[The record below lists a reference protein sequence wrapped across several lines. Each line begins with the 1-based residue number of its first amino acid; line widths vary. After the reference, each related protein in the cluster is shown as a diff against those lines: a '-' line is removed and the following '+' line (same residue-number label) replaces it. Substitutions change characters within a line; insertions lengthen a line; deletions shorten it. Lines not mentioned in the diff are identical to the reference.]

1 MRKVIAD
8 FINTDPLLEL
18 AGIAR
23 DGEDALVKVKELK
36 PDVITLDVEMPRMDG
51 LRALELIMEKQ
62 PTPVIMLS
70 SLTQEGADITINALN
85 KGAVDFVQKPGGHIS
100 LNLSD
105 VKDELLAKI
114 KMASGVKVRKQL
126 SLVEKTRVKKT
137 NIIHKA
143 PTLVN
148 EQKFV
153 LIGTSTGGPKALHQL
168 ISDLPPDLNASVLV
182 VQHMP
187 AGFTKSL
194 AQRLD
199 SLTPLT
205 VKEAEENEI
214 IEINKIYIAPGNY
227 HLGIVK
233 DNDNYKIK
241 LRKENPIRG
250 HRPSV
255 DYLLRSAYE
264 AGIKNSI
271 TVIMTGMGN
280 DGSEGLKEL
289 SKSGT
294 YAIAEAESTSVIYG
308 MHKAAVETGLVSK
321 IVPLDRISAEI
332 VQVINKI

>member
-1 MRKVIAD
+1 MFKS
-8 FINTDPLLEL
+8 
-18 AGIAR
+18 
-23 DGEDALVKVKELK
+23 
-36 PDVITLDVEMPRMDG
+36 
-51 LRALELIMEKQ
+51 Q
-62 PTPVIMLS
+62 
-70 SLTQEGADITINALN
+70 
-85 KGAVDFVQKPGGHIS
+85 GHIS
-100 LNLSD
+100 LNLPD
-105 VKDELLAKI
+105 IKDELLAKI
-114 KMASGVKVRKQL
+114 KMASAVKVKKQL
-126 SLVEKTRVKKT
+126 SLVEKPRKKSIR
-137 NIIHKA
+137 IINKA
-143 PTLVN
+143 PNEIN

-153 LIGTSTGGPKALHQL
+153 LIGTSTGGPKALHKL

-227 HLGIVK
+227 HMGIVK

-289 SKSGT
+289 SNNGT

-308 MHKAAVETGLVSK
+308 MPKAAVETGLVSK
-321 IVPLDRISAEI
+321 IVPLERISE
-332 VQVINKI
+332 KLSK